1 MTIYENE
8 ATQAIVSIFK
18 NDALWKKEILFN
30 FLLKPFGVS
39 YEYIVDVTCQDYLKE
54 TIPDFTV
61 RTKDK
66 DYRYEVKINDAP
78 LTESEGDSDNRN
90 AFLVPKKYSHMNDI
104 PLDKKYILFWEALFE
119 EIDKKGATN
128 EFGKLALTREYIE
141 DKSEDANLKNNIKY
155 LSKRIIN
162 HESLRA
168 FYRETF
174 NKFFEYAK
182 KNQEIKLDD
191 DTFYLESDAI
201 FSRLKNEEIKR
212 YITIEYSYNDGRDFC
227 CHHYGKAGSD
237 DFKDLDVD
245 FSECE
250 NLFARVE
257 YLIDKVLPQYKSIL
271 GKDYDNFF
279 KSENLAQKD
288 LYLNIEKVFESEHMS
303 PKLGDRLIKERL
315 KLIVEEIAK
324 NNNLQL
330 REVSLSSEKYSGF
343 YFYRN
348 NWEHY
353 RIGFEFFD
361 QAYREFNFGIKI
373 PDGTNSKIALSVLEQ
388 LKGLSIPNTR
398 DKQDDYWPKYE
409 YPTKK
414 EYPANKFKNWDVE
427 TFKLLLTEP
436 KKFKEYIEDGLK
448 KYLNALKSANLF

>member
-1 MTIYENE
+1 M
-8 ATQAIVSIFK
+8 
-18 NDALWKKEILFN
+18 
-30 FLLKPFGVS
+30 
-39 YEYIVDVTCQDYLKE
+39 
-54 TIPDFTV
+54 
-61 RTKDK
+61 
-66 DYRYEVKINDAP
+66 
-78 LTESEGDSDNRN
+78 
-90 AFLVPKKYSHMNDI
+90 
-104 PLDKKYILFWEALFE
+104 
-119 EIDKKGATN
+119 
-128 EFGKLALTREYIE
+128 
-141 DKSEDANLKNNIKY
+141 
-155 LSKRIIN
+155 
-162 HESLRA
+162 
-168 FYRETF
+168 
-174 NKFFEYAK
+174 
-182 KNQEIKLDD
+182 
-191 DTFYLESDAI
+191 
-201 FSRLKNEEIKR
+201 
-212 YITIEYSYNDGRDFC
+212 
-227 CHHYGKAGSD
+227 
-237 DFKDLDVD
+237 DVD

-279 KSENLAQKD
+279 KSEDLAQKD

-315 KLIVEEIAK
+315 KPIVEEIAK

-436 KKFKEYIEDGLK
+436 EEFKEYIEDGLK

>member
-78 LTESEGDSDNRN
+78 LTESEEDSDNRN

-104 PLDKKYILFWEALFE
+104 PLDKKYILFWEVLFE
-119 EIDKKGATN
+119 EIDRKGATN
-128 EFGKLALTREYIE
+128 DFGKLELTREYIA
-141 DKSEDANLKNNIKY
+141 DKSEDADLNKNIKY

-201 FSRLKNEEIKR
+201 FSRLENKETER

-227 CHHYGKAGSD
+227 CHHYACS
-237 DFKDLDVD
+237 
-245 FSECE
+245 
-250 NLFARVE
+250 
-257 YLIDKVLPQYKSIL
+257 
-271 GKDYDNFF
+271 
-279 KSENLAQKD
+279 
-288 LYLNIEKVFESEHMS
+288 
-303 PKLGDRLIKERL
+303 
-315 KLIVEEIAK
+315 
-324 NNNLQL
+324 
-330 REVSLSSEKYSGF
+330 
-343 YFYRN
+343 
-348 NWEHY
+348 
-353 RIGFEFFD
+353 
-361 QAYREFNFGIKI
+361 
-373 PDGTNSKIALSVLEQ
+373 
-388 LKGLSIPNTR
+388 
-398 DKQDDYWPKYE
+398 
-409 YPTKK
+409 
-414 EYPANKFKNWDVE
+414 
-427 TFKLLLTEP
+427 
-436 KKFKEYIEDGLK
+436 
-448 KYLNALKSANLF
+448 

>member
-90 AFLVPKKYSHMNDI
+90 AFLVPKKYYHMNDI
-104 PLDKKYILFWEALFE
+104 PLDKNYILFWEVLFE

-128 EFGKLALTREYIE
+128 DFGKLELTREYLTNN
-141 DKSEDANLKNNIKY
+141 SEDAYFKNNIKF
-155 LSKRIIN
+155 LFEKIIN

-174 NKFFEYAK
+174 NKFFEYAR
-182 KNQEIKLDD
+182 KNNKIELDD

-201 FSRLKNEEIKR
+201 FSRLENKETER

-227 CHHYGKAGSD
+227 CHPYGKAGSN

-279 KSENLAQKD
+279 KSEDLAQKD
-288 LYLNIEKVFESEHMS
+288 LYLNIEEVFESEHMS

-315 KLIVEEIAK
+315 KSIVEEIAAENK
-324 NNNLQL
+324 LEL
-330 REVSLSSEKYSGF
+330 YDFYLSSEKWSGF
-343 YFYRN
+343 YFKKERWDIYQ
-348 NWEHY
+348 
-353 RIGFEFFD
+353 IGFEFENR
-361 QAYREFNFGIKI
+361 AYRDFGFGIKI
-373 PDGTNSKIALSVLEQ
+373 PDGGNCKTKNLPRTQQ
-388 LKGLSIPNTR
+388 LKKLIIPGTR
-398 DKQDDYWPKYE
+398 DRDDDWWPKSE
-409 YPTKK
+409 YAPK
-414 EYPANKFKNWDVE
+414 EIRNWDIE
-427 TFKLLLTEP
+427 TFKLLLTERKEF
-436 KKFKEYIEDGLK
+436 KKYIEDGLK